1 VEIKNFYKK
10 VEKKTNNE
18 TSKIQGFDIEINK
31 TDASRIDRL
40 VDNYEN
46 SILSHL
52 NEEYFRKTTWANR
65 IADRIA
71 AFGGSWTFIIF
82 FGLFLLL
89 WIVWNLL
96 PFTTHFDAHP
106 FILLNLCLSFVAAL
120 QAPIIMMSQNR
131 QAARE
136 KHESIIDFAINYKS
150 EQEIDDMQSHLHRI
164 EGELLEVKK
173 LILALS
179 NSPNKM
185 MKSEEES
192 HQKTV
197 I

>member
-1 VEIKNFYKK
+1 MEIKNFYKK
-10 VEKKTNNE
+10 AEKKAKKE
-18 TSKIQGFDIEINK
+18 ASKIQGFDIEINK
-31 TDASRIDRL
+31 ADASRIDRL

-52 NEEYFRKTTWANR
+52 NEEYSRKTTWSNR

-71 AFGGSWTFIIF
+71 AFGGSWTFFIF
-82 FGLFLLL
+82 FSLFLLL

-106 FILLNLCLSFVAAL
+106 FILLNLCLSFVAAF

-179 NSPNKM
+179 NHSPNKM
-185 MKSEEES
+185 VKNEEES

-197 I
+197 